1 MKASVLIEHLQ
12 SYIKHTGGDC
22 EVLVFD
28 KAECTSYD
36 IKNTSTDGDYVFLH
50 ISSDKYTKIPE

>member
-1 MKASVLIEHLQ
+1 MKASELIEHLQ

-22 EVLVFD
+22 EMCVFD
-28 KAECTSYD
+28 KAERTFYD

-50 ISSDKYTKIPE
+50 ISSDKYTKTLE